1 MLSGGVV
8 VSEGGVT
15 GGSTIALRS
24 GACIT
29 MVLVAGVELCMV
41 AESGLTVPV
50 TFLQG
55 CAVTVVGVQ
64 ALEWSVSGCLYKV
77 ERFVDNRAM

>member
-1 MLSGGVV
+1 MLSGGVVV

-29 MVLVAGVELCMV
+29 VVLVAGVELCMV
-41 AESGLTVPV
+41 AEPGLTVPV
-50 TFLQG
+50 TFL
-55 CAVTVVGVQ
+55 
-64 ALEWSVSGCLYKV
+64 
-77 ERFVDNRAM
+77 